1 MPENQTTK
9 ECTKC
14 GEPYPATTEYFTKK
28 GKGLHSWC
36 RNCTRAW
43 NREYKRKNK
52 EAIAAAEKA
61 RYDKNV
67 DNIREKKRIANIA
80 RYRRVKKEHGEQI
93 REYKKNW
100 QKNKR
105 EKTKE
110 VKTRALESDDYTDLV
125 PLADRDTFREWAV
138 ITSGEYGYILQK
150 GVDSV
155 AGDDVE

>member
-1 MPENQTTK
+1 MPDNLTAK

-14 GEPYPATTEYFTKK
+14 GESYPATTEYFAKR
-28 GKGLHSWC
+28 GNGLHSWC
-36 RNCTRAW
+36 RECMRKA
-43 NREYKRKNK
+43 NRKYKRENK

-80 RYRRVKKEHGEQI
+80 RYRRVKKENGEQI

-125 PLADRDTFREWAV
+125 PTTDRDTFREWAV
-138 ITSGEYGYILQK
+138 ITSAEYGYILQK

-155 AGDDVE
+155 AGRDVE